1 MKTTIVLMTLAL
13 TMSSAFAKSK
23 DKCSLFLEEP
33 KIMHDL
39 YGRNNGDNAVNAGVV
54 KILMNNG
61 FKITK
66 SKVAAK
72 YTLYTEVRC
81 SQAWTFFGLQDLC
94 KTSIEI
100 YDYEEEKVA
109 YTDGPTPAKPML
121 AIDYSSVRFPKC
133 SEL

>member
-1 MKTTIVLMTLAL
+1 MKVTIMLMTIAL
-13 TMSSAFAKSK
+13 TMSSAFAKPK
-23 DKCSLFLEEP
+23 DKCSLFVEEP
-33 KIMHDL
+33 KITHDL
-39 YGRNNGDNAVNAGVV
+39 YGRNTNDNTVNTGVI

-66 SKVAAK
+66 NKVSAK

-81 SQAWTFFGLQDLC
+81 SQVWTFFGVQDAC

-100 YDYEEEKVA
+100 YDYEEEKIA
-109 YTDGPTPAKPML
+109 YTDGPTPVKPGL
-121 AIDYSSVRFPKC
+121 NIDFDSVRFPKC